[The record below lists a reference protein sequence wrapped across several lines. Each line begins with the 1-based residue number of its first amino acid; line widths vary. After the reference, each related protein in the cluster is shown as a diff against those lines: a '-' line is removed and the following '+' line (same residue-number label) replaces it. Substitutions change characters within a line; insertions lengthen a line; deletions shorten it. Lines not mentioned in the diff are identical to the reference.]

1 MAVFQGFVPIAAL
14 NLTKGLRGT
23 HSTNSWA
30 LVQAVALSPCQ
41 AAAPPSCLPH
51 PLQQLSV

>member
-23 HSTNSWA
+23 RSTNSWA